1 MKYNKFSAQPLRAFP
16 IAVLLAIFAL
26 TTQSNTVVAGV
37 FNWGDISDPSG
48 DVMFLNVEED
58 NSYPTSLFAPLP
70 GDGSPTAV
78 GNSLILDPQ
87 TFLSQASDGSH
98 AVDSELSTIVM
109 VDPSGSID
117 DILITEFGDYSLGG
131 LPGSLATAQVGASF
145 FWKILEIDGSP
156 VNLPQQTQALEVTT
170 GAGPNGG
177 IYARPADDGITTPW
191 EGSANIDV
199 DGFLSDNFLVG
210 NATKVSLI
218 LDNTLLTAADQ
229 YSSAVIKKKGVGIE
243 VTGDDIIIVPEPT
256 SLVLLSLCGLAML
269 GRRRK

>member
-1 MKYNKFSAQPLRAFP
+1 MNHKKNSAQPLRAFP
-16 IAVLLAIFAL
+16 LAILLAIIAL
-26 TTQSNTVVAGV
+26 TMPLNTVVAGV

-48 DVMFLNVEED
+48 DVMFLDVEED
-58 NSYPTSLFAPLP
+58 NAYPTSLFAPLP

-78 GNSLILDPQ
+78 GNSLIFDPQ

-98 AVDSELSTIVM
+98 AVDSELSTLVM
-109 VDPSGSID
+109 VDPGSSID
-117 DILITEFGDYSLGG
+117 DILITEFGDFSLGG

-156 VNLPQQTQALEVTT
+156 VNLPLQTQALEVTT

-177 IYARPADDGITTPW
+177 VYARPADDGVATPW
-191 EGSANIDV
+191 EGSAHIDV
-199 DGFLSDNFLVG
+199 DGFLSDNLMVG

-229 YSSAVIKKKGVGIE
+229 YSSAIIKKKGVGIE
-243 VTGDDIIIVPEPT
+243 VFGDDIIIVPEPT
-256 SLVLLSLCGLAML
+256 SLALISLCGLVLL
-269 GRRRK
+269 GRRKR